1 MGALFLAA
9 LGLAAVPVPSAA
21 PLSNSVNAFACANVI
36 LLPKGEYLKAADLL
50 SEAKKHEANP
60 LGPLHQFGNVALS
73 FVAGLPNTPAA
84 NPADADKSDL
94 RKLSHAELRDALG
107 EIVQRARRTSIVILN
122 EEHQAPRDRAFAL
135 QVAQVLRPLGYSI
148 LAIEAFH
155 SAPDAAER
163 ARETKLIADDG
174 YVRLGTGVY
183 TKDPVFA
190 DFVRQ
195 SLTLGYRPM
204 VYDFVVLKGASREF
218 EQREQGAA
226 DNLMSAAFANT
237 PQAKMLIY
245 VGYSHAAEEPVDG
258 MTWLAA
264 RLKKMTAVDPL
275 TIDQTTL
282 SPSAFGSNGRSL
294 YAALQTRMGRRS
306 VVPMLDGKPVKSGD
320 LAPAVDLQVAHPP
333 ERLIRGRPD
342 WLVAMGRAA
351 VEVPLRLR
359 PRTGRVLV
367 QAFLAKEAAEAI
379 PIDQVI
385 VTAGHKPPPLLVP
398 SGRFRFAVKLGY
410 RAGDCSVASN

>member
-1 MGALFLAA
+1 MRALLLTA
-9 LGLAAVPVPSAA
+9 LGLAAVPVSSAA

-73 FVAGLPNTPAA
+73 FVTGLPNTPAA

-122 EEHQAPRDRAFAL
+122 EEHQTPRDRAFAL

-148 LAIEAFH
+148 LAVEAFH
-155 SAPDAAER
+155 SAPDAAQR

-174 YVRLGTGVY
+174 YVRLDTGVY

-195 SLTLGYRPM
+195 SLALGYEPV
-204 VYDFVVLKGASREF
+204 VYDLVVPKGASRGF

-226 DNLMSAAFANT
+226 DNLMTAVFANT
-237 PQAKMLIY
+237 A
-245 VGYSHAAEEPVDG
+245 
-258 MTWLAA
+258 
-264 RLKKMTAVDPL
+264 
-275 TIDQTTL
+275 
-282 SPSAFGSNGRSL
+282 
-294 YAALQTRMGRRS
+294 
-306 VVPMLDGKPVKSGD
+306 
-320 LAPAVDLQVAHPP
+320 
-333 ERLIRGRPD
+333 
-342 WLVAMGRAA
+342 
-351 VEVPLRLR
+351 
-359 PRTGRVLV
+359 
-367 QAFLAKEAAEAI
+367 
-379 PIDQVI
+379 
-385 VTAGHKPPPLLVP
+385 
-398 SGRFRFAVKLGY
+398 
-410 RAGDCSVASN
+410 